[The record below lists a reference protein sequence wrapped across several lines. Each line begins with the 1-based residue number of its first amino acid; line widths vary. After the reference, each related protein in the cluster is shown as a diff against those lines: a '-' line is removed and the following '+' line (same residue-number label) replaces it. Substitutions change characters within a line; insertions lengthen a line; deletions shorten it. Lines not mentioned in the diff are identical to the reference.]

1 MGAAVA
7 GDFPAH
13 PHMAVSVLDR
23 APEGGREFRDGQF
36 RNVDARFVHAGKVSA
51 IGRAQ
56 SSWMFG
62 GISTSGVLCQ
72 DRPATSTGLRR
83 GGGASTRPPRLL
95 SRGAGV

>member
-62 GISTSGVLCQ
+62 GISTCRFSCAKVAQ
-72 DRPATSTGLRR
+72 PPRPAC
-83 GGGASTRPPRLL
+83 GGAVPCYITGRPFSLWC
-95 SRGAGV
+95 S